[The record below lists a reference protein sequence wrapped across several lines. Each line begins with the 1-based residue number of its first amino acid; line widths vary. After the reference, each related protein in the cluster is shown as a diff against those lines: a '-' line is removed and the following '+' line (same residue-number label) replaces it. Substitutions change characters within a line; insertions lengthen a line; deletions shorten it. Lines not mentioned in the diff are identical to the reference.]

1 MSNLAKM
8 KQKKWQEKTNSF
20 LVSSKLMNYL
30 LNGRGEVGFGLKLD
44 LEDVP
49 RPPRVNNPGLGSM
62 GI

>member
-1 MSNLAKM
+1 
-8 KQKKWQEKTNSF
+8 
-20 LVSSKLMNYL
+20 MNYL

-62 GI
+62 GIWEKQGNWEWKSCY